1 MINNKKKVA
10 VLGLGEHQLSGIKL
24 LKKEFI
30 VFGFDADPNA
40 LSKNYVDNFYN
51 IDFKKKELIYKICKK
66 NKISKVLSFNAEASM
81 KSILWI
87 NDKLENTK
95 STNKYIILDKIKL
108 RSHLKRNKFPTPK
121 FLSLKTMHLA
131 KNSNFPAVI
140 KPSSGSGSKGVFY
153 SKNISQFKKL
163 FQKNIIHY
171 KGKNILFEEYIPG
184 PEYAVEGWVD
194 KSSLFKI
201 GAISQKKRSK
211 LPLLFDES
219 LIINMKSK
227 RITLIINNFMQN
239 FTRSL
244 KLSNVPIH
252 MEFKI
257 FKSNLFLID
266 ISLRGAGFSVY
277 SKILPKIVKQN
288 TDQIIIDMF
297 FDKIYKIN
305 KPNEKKF
312 FLKFFYKKNFF
323 HLKKYGAKIKKLST
337 FEKIKNYNLIN
348 SKLDNNTRIG
358 HILLCSNRINH
369 LKDDIKK
376 IELFIKK

>member
-1 MINNKKKVA
+1 MKKKVA

-40 LSKNYVDNFYN
+40 LSKDYIDIFYN
-51 IDFKKKELIYKICKK
+51 IDFQKKELIYKICKK
-66 NKISKVLSFNAEASM
+66 NKIIKVLSFNAEASM

-95 STNKYIILDKIKL
+95 SINKYTILDKIKL
-108 RSHLKRNKFPTPK
+108 RSYLKKNKFPTPK
-121 FLSLKTMHLA
+121 FLNLKTMHLA
-131 KNSNFPAVI
+131 KKSNFPAVV

-163 FQKNIIHY
+163 FQKNAMHY
-171 KGKNILFEEYIPG
+171 NGKNILVEKYIPG
-184 PEYAVEGWVD
+184 SEYAVEGWVD
-194 KSSLFKI
+194 KSGTFKI
-201 GAISQKKRSK
+201 GAISKKKRSK

-219 LIINMKSK
+219 LIINLKSK
-227 RITLIINNFMQN
+227 KINLLINDFMKN
-239 FTRSL
+239 FTKSL
-244 KLSNVPIH
+244 RLSNVPIH

-257 FKSNLFLID
+257 FKNDLFLID

-288 TDQIIIDMF
+288 TDKIIIDMF
-297 FDKIYKIN
+297 FNKNYKIN

-312 FLKFFYKKNFF
+312 FLKFFYKSNFF
-323 HLKKYGAKIKKLST
+323 LLKKYGTKIKKLTT

-348 SKLDNNTRIG
+348 LKLDSNTRIG
-358 HILLCSNRINH
+358 HILLCSSKISQ

-376 IELFIKK
+376 IELFLKK